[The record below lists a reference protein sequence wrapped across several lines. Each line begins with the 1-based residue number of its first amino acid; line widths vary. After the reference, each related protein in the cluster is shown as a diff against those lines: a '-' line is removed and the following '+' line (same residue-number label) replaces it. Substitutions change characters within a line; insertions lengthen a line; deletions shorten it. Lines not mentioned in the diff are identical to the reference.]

1 MATINQVEKTDY
13 KAQKIT
19 YTSRDYTSILD
30 DLINSIP
37 GITTKWQTSDLN
49 DPGIVLVK
57 LMAIL
62 GDMINFEQ
70 DMQSLEI
77 YPNTVT
83 QRKNASSIYKL
94 IGYKMKWYRSAELEA
109 NVVNTYSY
117 AAYLPKFCTFATE
130 DNSVIYTTI
139 DYYDLPTNMT
149 NNGIETKINL
159 VQGIPV
165 TPIKNSSNPYPEVGA
180 PWHSIYGYNY
190 TENDV
195 TSTNRIYLPDKYI
208 DQNHI
213 FIVDDNGNE
222 WQQQENI
229 YLTTDTG
236 RFFEFDVDVNDK
248 PYIELIDYWTNY
260 NVHKFKIFYIR
271 SMGSKGEVYNGTLKK
286 ITGDVWSRITTGTGT
301 VTYNV
306 SSYINFT
313 HRDSTLG
320 YDPETAD
327 EARKESV
334 KYINTL
340 NTLITL
346 ADFERATLRLPGVAN
361 VRATDLTNDPGTAV
375 SYYIGDINMDGNID
389 QADYDL
395 LNDYLSGN
403 ATLTNYQ
410 KQLADCNQD
419 GFITNEDLVCIQN
432 YINQVETE
440 GATGYCGIQTVD
452 NITTLN
458 NFVVKLYILRYPE
471 YEQMDP
477 THEESYILDIIDAL
491 EQYKVLPL
499 NIEVDLHSIKKYY
512 WTISGSFYTT
522 EPLTRDELQSIIINI
537 NNELKFVYSVDKV
550 NFNEAISYKDV
561 IETILSV
568 DNRIL
573 MVDLDPIT
581 YQDEQGIVLSKED
594 LVGTYTQNV
603 ELLDNPQP
611 EDNLIY
617 DITLP
622 NIPILPGSVMVR
634 VDYDKYIMR
643 DNNNGEIINSQNRL
657 TKDGTINYTTGQIH
671 LELTTPASEIKI
683 TYTKN
688 KVNIATY
695 INLNTQNFYFDSSS
709 LKNTAVNTIN

>member
-1 MATINQVEKTDY
+1 MASINQVEKTDY
-13 KAQKIT
+13 TAQKIT
-19 YTSRDYTSILD
+19 YTSRDYTAILE
-30 DLINSIP
+30 DLIDSIP
-37 GITTKWQTSDLN
+37 GITTKWQTSDVN
-49 DPGIVLVK
+49 DPGMVLVK

-83 QRKNASSIYKL
+83 QRKNAASIYKL
-94 IGYKMKWYRSAELEA
+94 IGYKMKWYRSAVLEA
-109 NVVNTYSY
+109 NVVNTYSH
-117 AAYLPKFCTFATE
+117 AAYLPKFCTFATD
-130 DNSVIYTTI
+130 DNSIIYTTV

-149 NNGIETKINL
+149 NNGIETKIEL

-180 PWHSIYGYNY
+180 SWHSIYGYNY
-190 TENDV
+190 TTTDI
-195 TSTNRIYLPDKYI
+195 TSSNRIYLPDKFI
-208 DQNHI
+208 DQDHI
-213 FIVDDNGNE
+213 VVVDDNGNE
-222 WQQQENI
+222 WQQQDNI

-248 PYIELIDYWTNY
+248 PYIELIDYWSNY

-271 SMGSKGEVYNGTLKK
+271 SSGSQGEVYNGTLKK
-286 ITGDVWSRITTGTGT
+286 ITGDVWSRITTSTGT
-301 VTYNV
+301 TTYNV

-320 YDPETAD
+320 YDPETPD

-361 VRATDLTNDPGTAV
+361 VRATDLTNDPGSVV
-375 SYYIGDINMDGNID
+375 SYYIGDINMDGEID
-389 QADYDL
+389 QDDYDL
-395 LNDYLSGN
+395 LSAYLNGTV
-403 ATLTNYQ
+403 TLTNYQ

-419 GFITNEDLVCIQN
+419 GSITNADLTCIQN

-452 NITTLN
+452 NVTLLN
-458 NFVVKLYILRYPE
+458 NFVVKLYVLRYPE

-477 THEESYILDIIDAL
+477 SHEESYIMDIINAL
-491 EQYKVLPL
+491 EQYKILPL
-499 NIEVDLHSIKKYY
+499 TLQVDLHSIMKYY
-512 WTISGSFYTT
+512 WTITGSFMTT
-522 EPLTRDELQSIIINI
+522 EPLSRDELQTIMINI
-537 NNELKFVYSVDKV
+537 NNELKFKYSVDKV
-550 NFNEAISYKDV
+550 NFNEPISYREV

-581 YQDEQGIVLSKED
+581 YQDNEGLPLNKED
-594 LVGTYTQNV
+594 LVGTYTQDV
-603 ELLDNPQP
+603 PLLDNPTP
-611 EDNLIY
+611 ADNLIY

-634 VDYDKYIMR
+634 IDYDKYIMR
-643 DNNNGEIINSQNRL
+643 DNNNGAIINSQNRL
-657 TKDGTINYTTGQIH
+657 TKDGTIDYRTGQIH
-671 LELTTPASEIKI
+671 LELTTPASEIKV

-709 LKNTAVNTIN
+709 LKNSSVNTIN